1 MRLLIGVNSSM
12 MSKCSVS
19 IITYID
25 CTTGIFL
32 EYLPSYIDNITSID
46 RFPEYEL
53 VLVIVRSVNN
63 VKENITLD
71 PVLEKYDNIKRVYV
85 DSVSSQYDAWNI
97 AINNSTGDYITNSN
111 LDDRRS
117 KSGLSMLHE
126 TVSDL
131 HDVCYGHVT
140 VTTNKKDI
148 TTQGHNH
155 VRRRWECF
163 EINSTDDLFYH
174 NSPHCFPLW
183 SRRCH
188 DNGNMFNTY
197 KFNRCGDY
205 EFWLRGSS
213 KLGFK
218 FHMADIQMGCYYHSP
233 EGLSTDADGSREI
246 QLENRIMRLR
256 YGSSDTPIPYY
267 HQKLIKDTSITRV

>member
-32 EYLPSYIDNITSID
+32 EYLPSYIDNITNID
-46 RFPEYEL
+46 GFLEYEL
-53 VLVIVRSVNN
+53 ILVIVRSGNN
-63 VKENITLD
+63 VKENIILD
-71 PVLEKYDNIKRVYV
+71 PVLEKYDNVRRVYV
-85 DSVSSQYDAWNI
+85 DNVSSQYDAWNI

-117 KSGLSMLHE
+117 KSGLRMLYD

-131 HDVCYGHVT
+131 YDVYYGYVT
-140 VTTNKKDI
+140 VTSSKKEI
-148 TTQGHNH
+148 LTHGHNQI
-155 VRRRWECF
+155 RRRWECF
-163 EINSTDDLFYH
+163 DVNNTDDLFYH

-188 DNGNMFNTY
+188 DNGNMFNVD
-197 KFNRCGDY
+197 FNRCGDY
-205 EFWLRGSS
+205 EFWLRGSK

-218 FHMADIQMGCYYHSP
+218 FHMADIRMGCYYHSP
-233 EGLSTDADGSREI
+233 EGLSTNVNGSREI
-246 QLENRIMRLR
+246 QLENRIMRLK
-256 YGSSDTPIPYY
+256 YGSSTTPIP
-267 HQKLIKDTSITRV
+267 HSQQNLIKATSITRV